1 MFMSDDIDLKSPP
14 SVLRMSARKHEKHVD
29 ILNTG
34 GVDFA
39 EGFTQ
44 GFVCHGPIPIP
55 IYSKATSYL
64 YH

>member
-1 MFMSDDIDLKSPP
+1 MSDDIDLKSPP

-44 GFVCHGPIPIP
+44 GFVCHGPIACQFDNR
-55 IYSKATSYL
+55 ATWHL